1 MHADVRMLVLGQSRY
16 ADAIRLCLRAV
27 CHAVRIGPLRTKQD
41 KRRTAVGARCAQVKP
56 SCVSTGSLKASQP
69 LHVPPI
75 KLVVYQRTYQ
85 TFSVRE
91 LILRLASHLDAFS
104 GYPSQT

>member
-1 MHADVRMLVLGQSRY
+1 MY
-16 ADAIRLCLRAV
+16 I
-27 CHAVRIGPLRTKQD
+27 
-41 KRRTAVGARCAQVKP
+41 QVKP
-56 SCVSTGSLKASQP
+56 SCISTGSLKTSQP

>member
-1 MHADVRMLVLGQSRY
+1 MV
-16 ADAIRLCLRAV
+16 I
-27 CHAVRIGPLRTKQD
+27 
-41 KRRTAVGARCAQVKP
+41 QVKP
-56 SCVSTGSLKASQP
+56 SCISTGSLKTSQP

-85 TFSVRE
+85 TLSVRE